1 MTAIGLQGGV
11 GLLSRRRR
19 HWPMEEPIPTDVL
32 ELLRERVGSLEQLE
46 ALLLLHREATRAW
59 SLDEVAERLS
69 LPVDMLEAEL
79 AALVAAGLLAVEQ
92 RRWTYAPH
100 DARSAEIVARLAVL
114 YPVRR
119 LEVLRLLS
127 DLAMQ
132 RIRGSAARAFAD
144 SFVIGRRKKDG

>member
-1 MTAIGLQGGV
+1 MDEAI
-11 GLLSRRRR
+11 
-19 HWPMEEPIPTDVL
+19 PKDVL

-46 ALLLLHREATRAW
+46 ALLLLHREPAHAW
-59 SLDEVAERLS
+59 SLPEIAEKLS
-69 LPVDMLEAEL
+69 LPAGMLEAEL
-79 AALVAAGLLAVEQ
+79 DALVHAGLAARAQE
-92 RRWTYAPH
+92 RWTYAPR
-100 DARSAEIVARLAVL
+100 DAASGMIVARLAAL

-127 DLAMQ
+127 DLAVQ

>member
-1 MTAIGLQGGV
+1 LHGGG
-11 GLLSRRRR
+11 GLLSRRGLHR
-19 HWPMEEPIPTDVL
+19 PMEEAIQADVL

-46 ALLLLHREATRAW
+46 ALLLLHRESARAW
-59 SLDEVAERLS
+59 SLQEIAEGLS
-69 LPVDMLEAEL
+69 LPTGMLEGEL
-79 AALVAAGLLAVEQ
+79 DALVAAGLAA
-92 RRWTYAPH
+92 RANGRWSYAPR
-100 DARSAEIVARLAVL
+100 DVTSGESVARLAAL

-127 DLAMQ
+127 DLALQ

>member
-1 MTAIGLQGGV
+1 
-11 GLLSRRRR
+11 
-19 HWPMEEPIPTDVL
+19 MEEAIPQDVL

-46 ALLLLHREATRAW
+46 ALLLLHREPAHAW
-59 SLDEVAERLS
+59 SLPELADELS
-69 LPVDMLEAEL
+69 LPTGMLASEL
-79 AALVAAGLLAVEQ
+79 DALVAAGLVAHAQ
-92 RRWTYAPH
+92 GRWTYAPRE
-100 DARSAEIVARLAVL
+100 AASGESVARLAAL

-127 DLAMQ
+127 DLAVQ

>member
-1 MTAIGLQGGV
+1 MQGVG

-19 HWPMEEPIPTDVL
+19 HWPMEEAIEADVV

-46 ALLLLHREATRAW
+46 ALLMLHREATRAW
-59 SLDEVAERLS
+59 TLAEIAERLS
-69 LPVDMLEAEL
+69 VSALMLEAEL
-79 AALVAAGLLAVEQ
+79 DALVAAGLVV
-92 RRWTYAPH
+92 RRDGRWAYAPR
-100 DARSAEIVARLAVL
+100 DARSSEIVARLAAL

-127 DLAMQ
+127 DLAVQ